1 MNYHKITK
9 NDMLNGQG
17 IRTVLWVSGCSHN
30 CIHCHNPQTHD
41 VNSGILFDNSAMK
54 ELINSLKYD
63 YVKGI
68 TFSGGDPLHIN
79 NRQAIAE
86 ISSKIKELY
95 PNKDQWLY
103 TGYTLEE
110 ILSSKEMTE
119 CIKNIDVLIDGRFE
133 INKRDISLK
142 WRGSSNQRII
152 DVQRSFEKG
161 KIILYDE

>member
-1 MNYHKITK
+1 MNYHKIVK

-30 CIHCHNPQTHD
+30 CYQCHNPQTHD
-41 VNSGILFDNSAMK
+41 VNSGIFFDNSAMT
-54 ELINSLKYD
+54 ELLNSLKYE

-68 TFSGGDPLHIN
+68 TFSGGDPLHTN
-79 NRQAIAE
+79 NRKTIAK

-103 TGYTLEE
+103 TGYTFEQ
-110 ILSSKEMTE
+110 ILKSKEMTDV
-119 CIKNIDVLIDGRFE
+119 IKYIDVLIDGRFE
-133 INKRDISLK
+133 FAKRDISLK

-152 DVQRSFEKG
+152 DVQNSLKKEDVV
-161 KIILYDE
+161 LYDE